1 MNVYIRIH
9 TNAYVCTLY
18 GEVRNCP
25 HVHMYEGML
34 LVLRVEYCMGRRL
47 TGIAS

>member
-9 TNAYVCTLY
+9 ANAYVCTLY
-18 GEVRNCP
+18 GEVTVRMCIR
-25 HVHMYEGML
+25 MYEGML